1 MWKDCMGNKGV
12 GEAEEHGGRQRG
24 CREESMGRGR
34 EGGIEE
40 GKVIVNEGR
49 GIITEKGGEG
59 RREEE
64 G

>member
-40 GKVIVNEGR
+40 GK
-49 GIITEKGGEG
+49 GGDSK
-59 RREEE
+59 
-64 G
+64 